1 MESMESMQPIEVS
14 GQLASSG
21 GVEMTQSPAIEA
33 SSVRWGGIA
42 LFVVLA
48 FAISWAIWLGLA
60 ALGVGF
66 TIRTAIG
73 MFGPAAA
80 AALVRGPLRHEGF
93 ADAGLR
99 LSAPGR
105 NAVGMYIAA
114 YVVPPLVF
122 AVGIALSLV
131 IGYQHWTDPV
141 AALQTIIAKQLAPAG
156 QSVPAGI
163 SLHQLA
169 QIDLISELALA
180 LSFGLL
186 FNMIF
191 TFGEEFGWRGY
202 LLPRLAPLGGG
213 WAALI
218 TGVIWGLWHA
228 PLIVLYGYNFP
239 GHPWLGILGM
249 IAFTTALSFVFAWL
263 RFRSGSVWP
272 STLAHAAVNAQAN
285 IALLVLAP
293 AADSLLRPPVGV
305 IGAAPIAVLAL
316 ALLVTGQ
323 LRPTSSTARSIAR
336 A

>member
-1 MESMESMQPIEVS
+1 MESTDIAGTPAPAGSELLSQ
-14 GQLASSG
+14 SS
-21 GVEMTQSPAIEA
+21 

-73 MFGPAAA
+73 MFSPAAA

-99 LSAPGR
+99 LAAPGR

-114 YVVPPLVF
+114 YVAPPLLI
-122 AVGIALSLV
+122 AAGIALSLL

-141 AALQTIIAKQLAPAG
+141 ATLQSLLANQLAAAG
-156 QSVPAGI
+156 QQVPAGM
-163 SLHQLA
+163 SLRQLA
-169 QIDLISELALA
+169 QIDLIAQLVLA
-180 LSFGLL
+180 LSVGLL

-213 WAALI
+213 WAALV
-218 TGVIWGLWHA
+218 TGIIWGLWHA

-249 IAFTTALSFVFAWL
+249 VAFTTALSFVFAWL
-263 RFRSGSVWP
+263 RFRSGSIWP
-272 STLAHAAVNAQAN
+272 STLAHAGVNAQYG
-285 IALLVLAP
+285 IGVLVLAP
-293 AADSLLRPPVGV
+293 AGDSLLSPTVGL
-305 IGAAPIAVLAL
+305 IGIAPIALLAVI
-316 ALLVTGQ
+316 LLVTGR
-323 LRPTSSTARSIAR
+323 LKPASPTVR
-336 A
+336 